1 MKLRI
6 AVLSAVVVTFVS
18 VSHRES
24 SAADQSAQ
32 VNAPTVPAA
41 ERTGII
47 PSRAEIR
54 AVPEPGQGR
63 LAAYGLNLHP
73 GARLARRVLGR

>member
-24 SAADQSAQ
+24 SAAEPPAQ
-32 VNAPTVPAA
+32 VNTPTEPAA
-41 ERTGII
+41 ESFRII
-47 PSRAEIR
+47 PSRAEIW

-73 GARLARRVLGR
+73 GARVARRVLGR

>member
-24 SAADQSAQ
+24 SAADPPAQ
-32 VNAPTVPAA
+32 VNTPTAPAA
-41 ERTGII
+41 ESFRII

-73 GARLARRVLGR
+73 GARLARRMLGR